1 MSLVLQC
8 LHLEVFPKGEFANT
22 AREEVELKLE
32 VDPLRMKEAVDAM
45 AKELSPVHSDKDVKS
60 YAPELIS
67 EISAMINQHYNHE
80 DNLSHLIKQ
89 FSKKGI

>member
-1 MSLVLQC
+1 MGAIIYVLQC
-8 LHLEVFPKGEFANT
+8 QHLEVFPKGEFANT

-32 VDPLRMKEAVDAM
+32 VDPVRMKEAVGVM
-45 AKELSPVHSDKDVKS
+45 TKELSPVYSNKNVKS

-80 DNLSHLIKQ
+80 DNLSHLIK
-89 FSKKGI
+89 